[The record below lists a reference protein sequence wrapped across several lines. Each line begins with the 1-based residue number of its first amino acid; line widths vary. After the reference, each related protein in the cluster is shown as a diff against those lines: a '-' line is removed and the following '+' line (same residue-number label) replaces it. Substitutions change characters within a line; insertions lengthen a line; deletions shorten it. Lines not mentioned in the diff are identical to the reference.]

1 MSEVKV
7 NKISPRTNCGTV
19 QLGDS
24 GDTITIPSGATIT
37 NNGTQT
43 GFGRSGSVD
52 WQTSIKTS
60 GFTAVNGEGY
70 FCDTSSGAFSVTL
83 PASPSSGNIV
93 AIKDY
98 KFTAD
103 TNNIT
108 ISRNGSNIQGT
119 ASNYIISGEGDSI
132 VLVYAD
138 STQGW
143 LVVGAAQKSDII
155 QEPLFISATGGTITT
170 SGDFKIHTFTGP
182 GTFCVSQIGNNSPT
196 IPAGGPAVVDY
207 LVVAGGGSG
216 SIGDDDEG
224 SGAGGGAGGFRESHS
239 TPVSGSYTASPLAT
253 ATGITLT
260 ATGFPITVGGGGTA
274 SPLYTPVK
282 GSNSIFSTITST
294 GGGGA
299 CRSHPGRGCG
309 AVLDGGSGGGGYR
322 DMAGNPAGVGNTPPV
337 SPSQGNP
344 GGTGGNDFR
353 ATGGGGGGATAAG
366 AAQTNSGS
374 SNNPRAGSLGGA
386 GGTTNITGS
395 PVAYGGG
402 GSSGSAHNNT
412 TKAGGTGGGGAGG
425 ASCGAVQPVGGISGS
440 NGTANTGGGGGG
452 GANGG
457 AAADAITP
465 GVGGL
470 GGAGG
475 SGVVIIRY
483 KFQ

>member
-7 NKISPRTNCGTV
+7 NKISPRTGTTLT
-19 QLGDS
+19 LGDS
-24 GDTITIPSGATIT
+24 GDTFAIPSGAKMSGI
-37 NNGTQT
+37 GTV
-43 GFGRSGSVD
+43 S

-60 GFTAVNGEGY
+60 GFTAVSGEGY

-103 TNNIT
+103 TANIT
-108 ISRNGSNIQGT
+108 ILRNGSNIQGT
-119 ASNYIISGEGDSI
+119 ATNYNITGEGDSI

-143 LVVGAAQKSDII
+143 LVVGAAQKSDIS
-155 QEPLFISATGGTITT
+155 QEPLFTSATGGTITT

-182 GTFCVSQIGNNSPT
+182 GTFCVSQVGNNSPT

-216 SIGDDDEG
+216 AQGDDDEG
-224 SGAGGGAGGFRESHS
+224 SGSGGGAGGFRESHS

-253 ATGITLT
+253 PTGITLT
-260 ATGFPITVGGGGTA
+260 ATAFPITVGGGGTA
-274 SPLYTPVK
+274 SPPATPVK
-282 GSNSIFSTITST
+282 GSNSIFSTITSA
-294 GGGGA
+294 GGGGG
-299 CRSHPGRGCG
+299 CRTHPGRGCG
-309 AVLDGGSGGGGYR
+309 AQIDGGSGGGGLR
-322 DMAGNPAGVGNTPPV
+322 DMAGNPAGLGNTPPV

-344 GGTGGNDFR
+344 GGAGGTDFR

-366 AAQTNSGS
+366 TAQTNAGCTP
-374 SNNPRAGSLGGA
+374 NNPRPGVAGGA
-386 GGTTNITGS
+386 GATTNITGS
-395 PVAYGGG
+395 PVAYAGG

-412 TKAGGTGGGGAGG
+412 TVTGGTGGGGTGG
-425 ASCGAVQPVGGISGS
+425 ASCGAITPVGGVSGG
-440 NGTANTGGGGGG
+440 NGTINTGGGGGG

-457 AAADAITP
+457 AAADAFFNGI
-465 GVGGL
+465 GGL
-470 GGAGG
+470 SGAGG
-475 SGVVIIRY
+475 SGIVIIRY

>member
-7 NKISPRTNCGTV
+7 NKISPRTGTTLT
-19 QLGDS
+19 LGDS
-24 GDTITIPSGATIT
+24 GDTFAIPSGAKM
-37 NNGTQT
+37 
-43 GFGRSGSVD
+43 SGIGAVS

-60 GFTAVNGEGY
+60 GFTAVSGEGY

-143 LVVGAAQKSDII
+143 LVVGAAQKSDIV
-155 QEPLFISATGGTITT
+155 QEPLFITATGGTITT

-182 GTFCVSQIGNNSPT
+182 GTFCVSQVGNNSPT

-216 SIGDDDEG
+216 AQGDDDEG
-224 SGAGGGAGGFRESHS
+224 SGSGGGAGGFRESHS

-253 ATGITLT
+253 PTGITLT
-260 ATGFPITVGGGGTA
+260 ATAFPITVGGGGTA
-274 SPLYTPVK
+274 SPPATPVK
-282 GSNSIFSTITST
+282 GSNSIFSTITSA
-294 GGGGA
+294 GGGGG
-299 CRSHPGRGCG
+299 CRTHPGRGCG
-309 AVLDGGSGGGGYR
+309 ATIDGGSGGGGLR
-322 DMAGNPAGVGNTPPV
+322 DMAGNPAGLGNTPPV

-344 GGTGGNDFR
+344 GGAGGTDFR

-366 AAQTNSGS
+366 TAQTNAGCAP
-374 SNNPRAGSLGGA
+374 NNPRPGVAGGA
-386 GGTTNITGS
+386 GATTNITGS
-395 PVAYGGG
+395 PVAYAGG

-412 TKAGGTGGGGAGG
+412 TVTGGTGGGGTGG
-425 ASCGAVQPVGGISGS
+425 ASCGAITPVGGVSGG
-440 NGTANTGGGGGG
+440 NGTINTGGGGGG

-457 AAADAITP
+457 AAADAFFNGI
-465 GVGGL
+465 GGL
-470 GGAGG
+470 SGAGG
-475 SGVVIIRY
+475 SGIVIIRY